1 MNVKIQNNFKSSSAE
16 DLKFITDASLARLA
30 KWMRLLGYD
39 TSVFLKEAGREMLRQ
54 ADSERRIVLTR
65 RRDMIERQFS
75 GILFLIT
82 DVIVSK
88 QLKAVID
95 KYSLKINRQKMFGIC
110 LECNQ
115 KLHHVEKDEVR
126 DLVPPYVF
134 ENCDK
139 YNQCPRCG
147 KIYWMGTHPRNAL
160 RFMEQHIPS
169 HLP

>member
-1 MNVKIQNNFKSSSAE
+1 MNVKLQNNFKSSSAE
-16 DLKFITDASLARLA
+16 DLKFITDASLVRLA

-39 TSVFLKEAGREMLRQ
+39 TSVFSKEAGREMLRQ
-54 ADSERRIVLTR
+54 ADAEDRIVLTR
-65 RRDMIERQFS
+65 RRDMVHRQFP

-88 QLKAVID
+88 QLKTVIE
-95 KYSLKINRQKMFGIC
+95 KFSLKINRQKMFWIC

-115 KLHHVEKDEVR
+115 KLHNVEKDEVR

-160 RFMEQHIPS
+160 SFMEQHIPS

>member
-1 MNVKIQNNFKSSSAE
+1 MNVKLQNNFKSSSAE
-16 DLKFITDASLARLA
+16 DLKFITDASLVRLA

-39 TSVFLKEAGREMLRQ
+39 TSVFSKEAGREMLRQ
-54 ADSERRIVLTR
+54 ADAEGRIVLTR
-65 RRDMIERQFS
+65 RRDMVQRQFS
-75 GILFLIT
+75 GTLFLIT

-95 KYSLKINRQKMFGIC
+95 KFSLKINRQNMFWIC

-115 KLHHVEKDEVR
+115 KLHHVKKDEVR

-160 RFMEQHIPS
+160 SFMEQHIPS